1 MWVIQGDM
9 LVSLPDG
16 APLPPR
22 SIQVEPPPAFFA
34 DPRGFAIQ
42 DGALV
47 PIERREREPVLK
59 LTQSDI
65 ARIKAAI
72 DAGIL

>member
-16 APLPPR
+16 ASLPPR
-22 SIQVEPPPAFFA
+22 STPVEPPAAFFA
-34 DPRGFAIQ
+34 DPRGFAVE

-47 PIERREREPVLK
+47 AVERPGREPVLK

-65 ARIKAAI
+65 AKIKAAI
-72 DAGIL
+72 EAGII